1 MYKKTYDYGHYLERL
16 FPDEKRDIKHSVKS
30 ITFIVTE
37 DCSMRCTYCYQHNK
51 SSNHMNFETAKTFID
66 YLLSGEKGFDSYI
79 DSKNC
84 LGCIL
89 DFIGGEPFLE
99 IELIDQIV
107 DYFREQTFKLH
118 HPWATN
124 FRISISSNG
133 LAYFDPKVQKFIEK
147 NKDVLSLNISIDG
160 NKKLHD
166 KCRIDTEGNPTYDRA
181 MAAMNHYV
189 NYYHGYRNSK
199 LTIAPDN
206 VNYLA
211 DAIVEMINNGYQD
224 INLNCTYEKGWEPHH
239 ATILYYELKKISD
252 YLLKNNLE
260 DKIFLSI
267 LDPTFGHSLPE
278 DYLTKQCGGTGL
290 MIAVNWKGEI
300 FPCQR
305 YAENSLGSNQ
315 IPYTI
320 GNLNDGIATNP
331 IELERVKCL
340 DCINRRTESTDECFY
355 CPIASGCGEC
365 SAYNYEIYGTPDK
378 KATFI
383 CITHKARVL
392 AISYL
397 QNMTH
402 QKNNNVDLYEL
413 TIPKKWALEV
423 VPEEE
428 YEMLLKISRG
438 GEKID

>member
-1 MYKKTYDYGHYLERL
+1 MYRKTYEYGQYLDYLY
-16 FPDEKRDIKHSVKS
+16 PDERKDIKHGVKS

-37 DCSMRCTYCYQHNK
+37 DCSMRCSYCYQHNK
-51 SSNHMNFETAKTFID
+51 SSNHMTFDVAKKFID
-66 YLLSGEKGFDSYI
+66 YLLSGEKGFDSYV

-99 IELIDQIV
+99 VDLMDQIV

-118 HPWATN
+118 HPWATR

-133 LAYFDPKVQKFIEK
+133 LAYFNPKVQKFIEK
-147 NKDVLSLNISIDG
+147 NKDILSLNISIDG
-160 NKKLHD
+160 NKELHD
-166 KCRIDTEGNPTYDRA
+166 KCRIDTEGNPTYDKA

-189 NYYHGYRNSK
+189 EYYQGYRNSK
-199 LTIAPDN
+199 LTIAPSN
-206 VNYLA
+206 VDYLA
-211 DAIVEMINNGYQD
+211 NAVIEMIGNGYEE

-252 YLLKNNLE
+252 YLLENNLE
-260 DKIFLSI
+260 NKIFLSI
-267 LDPTFGHSLPE
+267 LDPTFGHALPE
-278 DYLTKQCGGTGL
+278 EDLTKWCGGTGL
-290 MIAVNWKGEI
+290 MIAINWKGEI

-305 YAENSLGSNQ
+305 YAENSLGNNQ
-315 IPYTI
+315 PPYTI
-320 GNLNDGIATNP
+320 GNLADGIAINP
-331 IELERVKCL
+331 IEQDRVKCL

-365 SAYNYEIYGTPDK
+365 SAYNYEIYGTPDRK
-378 KATFI
+378 TTFS
-383 CITHKARVL
+383 CVTHKARVM

-402 QKNNNVDLYEL
+402 QKNNNADLYEL
-413 TIPKKWALEV
+413 TIPKEWALEII
-423 VPEEE
+423 PEEE
-428 YEMLLKISRG
+428 YEMLLKISKG
-438 GEKID
+438 

>member
-1 MYKKTYDYGHYLERL
+1 M
-16 FPDEKRDIKHSVKS
+16 
-30 ITFIVTE
+30 
-37 DCSMRCTYCYQHNK
+37 
-51 SSNHMNFETAKTFID
+51 
-66 YLLSGEKGFDSYI
+66 
-79 DSKNC
+79 
-84 LGCIL
+84 
-89 DFIGGEPFLE
+89 
-99 IELIDQIV
+99 
-107 DYFREQTFKLH
+107 
-118 HPWATN
+118 
-124 FRISISSNG
+124 
-133 LAYFDPKVQKFIEK
+133 QKFIEK

-160 NKKLHD
+160 NKTLHD

-211 DAIVEMINNGYQD
+211 DAVIEMINNGYQD

-239 ATILYYELKKISD
+239 ATTLYYELKKISD

-267 LDPTFGHSLPE
+267 LDPTFGHALPE
-278 DYLTKQCGGTGL
+278 DHLIKWCGGTGL

-305 YAENSLGSNQ
+305 YAENSLGNNQ

-320 GNLNDGIATNP
+320 GNLNDGIGVNP
-331 IELERVKCL
+331 IELERIKCL

-365 SAYNYEIYGTPDK
+365 SAYNYEIYGTPNK
-378 KATFI
+378 KTTFI

-397 QNMTH
+397 
-402 QKNNNVDLYEL
+402 
-413 TIPKKWALEV
+413 
-423 VPEEE
+423 
-428 YEMLLKISRG
+428 
-438 GEKID
+438 

>member
-1 MYKKTYDYGHYLERL
+1 MSLNKKNYQFNEQLESF
-16 FPDEKRDIKHSVKS
+16 FPDIITDIKHGVKS

-51 SSNHMNFETAKTFID
+51 SSNHMTFDVAKRFID
-66 YLLSGEKGFDSYI
+66 YLLLGEKNFDIYI

-89 DFIGGEPFLE
+89 EFIGGEPFLE
-99 IELIDQIV
+99 IDLIDQIV
-107 DYFREQTFKLH
+107 DYFREQTFKLK
-118 HPWATN
+118 HPWATK

-133 LAYFDPKVQKFIEK
+133 LAYFEPKVQKFIEK
-147 NKDVLSLNISIDG
+147 NNDVLSLNISIDG

-166 KCRIDTEGNPTYDRA
+166 KCRIDIEGNPTYDRA
-181 MAAMNHYV
+181 MAAMDHYV

-199 LTIAPDN
+199 LTIAPEN
-206 VNYLA
+206 VNYLY
-211 DAIVEMINNGYQD
+211 DAIISMINHGYDD
-224 INLNCTYEKGWEPHH
+224 IHLNCVYEKGWELCH
-239 ATILYYELKKISD
+239 ATTLYYELKKISD
-252 YLLKNNLE
+252 YLLKNDLE

-267 LDPTFGHSLPE
+267 LDPTFGHALSE
-278 DYLTKQCGGTGL
+278 DNLTKWCGGTGL

-305 YAENSLGSNQ
+305 YAENSLGNNQ
-315 IPYTI
+315 VPYTI
-320 GNLNDGIATNP
+320 GNLDDGIAVNP
-331 IELERVKCL
+331 IEQERVKCL

-378 KATFI
+378 KTTFS
-383 CITHKARVL
+383 CVMHKARVL

-397 QNMTH
+397 QNLKH
-402 QKNNNVDLYEL
+402 KKQSIEQLYEL
-413 TIPKKWALEV
+413 TIPKKWALEII
-423 VPEEE
+423 PETE
-428 YEMLLKISRG
+428 YNML
-438 GEKID
+438 IDLSKG